1 MPSSNGIS
9 PSGFVICGRSGAT
22 AAPSFGAARAC
33 GRRGSGRTVP
43 ARRTTGI
50 AGPMSSGWRRRW
62 TWWKIGDRR
71 SRTVKEQQVMDMK
84 LELVVLP
91 VADVD
96 RAKAFYVD
104 RLGFHLD
111 VDHQPNEQF
120 RVVQM
125 TPPGSACSITVGVGL
140 GLGQGESGPVK
151 GLHLV
156 VADIEA
162 AHAHL
167 VEHGVE

>member
-1 MPSSNGIS
+1 
-9 PSGFVICGRSGAT
+9 
-22 AAPSFGAARAC
+22 
-33 GRRGSGRTVP
+33 
-43 ARRTTGI
+43 
-50 AGPMSSGWRRRW
+50 
-62 TWWKIGDRR
+62 
-71 SRTVKEQQVMDMK
+71 MDMK
-84 LELVVLP
+84 LELVIVP

-111 VDHQPNEQF
+111 VDHRPNEQF

-125 TPPGSACSITVGVGL
+125 TPPGSACSITVGVGI
-140 GLGQGESGPVK
+140 GQGEPGSLR

-167 VEHGVE
+167 VEHGVDASEVFHFEAGGRADGPDPERGSYNSFVSFDDPDGNGWVVQEVHREADG

>member
-1 MPSSNGIS
+1 
-9 PSGFVICGRSGAT
+9 
-22 AAPSFGAARAC
+22 
-33 GRRGSGRTVP
+33 
-43 ARRTTGI
+43 
-50 AGPMSSGWRRRW
+50 
-62 TWWKIGDRR
+62 
-71 SRTVKEQQVMDMK
+71 MDMK

-167 VEHGVE
+167 VEHGVEASGVFHFGPSGRADGPDPQRGSYNSFVTFDDPDGNGWLVQEVHREGDG

>member
-1 MPSSNGIS
+1 
-9 PSGFVICGRSGAT
+9 
-22 AAPSFGAARAC
+22 
-33 GRRGSGRTVP
+33 
-43 ARRTTGI
+43 
-50 AGPMSSGWRRRW
+50 
-62 TWWKIGDRR
+62 
-71 SRTVKEQQVMDMK
+71 MDMK
-84 LELVVLP
+84 LELIVLP

-111 VDHQPNEQF
+111 VDTRPNEQF

-125 TPPGSACSITVGVGL
+125 TPPGSACSITVGTGI
-140 GLGQGESGPVK
+140 GQGEPGSVK

-156 VADIEA
+156 VSDIEA

-167 VEHGVE
+167 AERGVEASEVFHFGAEGRADGPDPQRGSYNSFVTFDDPDGNGWVVQEVHREADG

>member
-1 MPSSNGIS
+1 
-9 PSGFVICGRSGAT
+9 
-22 AAPSFGAARAC
+22 
-33 GRRGSGRTVP
+33 
-43 ARRTTGI
+43 
-50 AGPMSSGWRRRW
+50 MSSGRRRRW

-71 SRTVKEQQVMDMK
+71 SRPKEEHGMDMK
-84 LELVVLP
+84 LELVIVP

-111 VDHQPNEQF
+111 VDHSPNAQF

-125 TPPGSACSITVGVGL
+125 TPPGSACSITVGVGI
-140 GLGQGESGPVK
+140 GAGEPGSVR

-167 VEHGVE
+167 VEHGVDASEVFHFGADGRADGPDPQRGSYNSFVTFDDPDGNGWVVQEVHREAGG